1 MPEGNKSQSKNTSN
15 KKNPPK
21 HDPKLKGMIR
31 KSLDGEK

>member
-1 MPEGNKSQSKNTSN
+1 MAEENKNSSENTSN
-15 KKNPPK
+15 KKCPPK